1 MSEKLFHALFNHS
14 EFSQAIVYPNGQVVH
29 QTKTFRYLL
38 VSHLEQLDTPLL
50 NPQEFDGLLE
60 QTASTNQPCSGIISP
75 GFLKEP
81 GPVFIRLV
89 PLGTDDQGKSV
100 LGLYLQDSNGTLGR
114 TNPLTDP
121 TTGLLNRHSL
131 KEIADREL
139 ARAERLKNPLAILF
153 VMLRNFKQ
161 INQYHGHHMGDL
173 LLENTGIRCREV
185 VRQSDYVF
193 RWEGT
198 NLVIL
203 LPSLASKLD
212 VAVVAEKIYEA
223 ATLPY
228 RLKDL
233 DIAPGCHIGV
243 ALFPE
248 DGSTYD
254 ELLNAANSAVI
265 AAEQQ
270 SENFLIYDSQIHE
283 QAIQRLLMKTG
294 IQRGFNNDEFTLF
307 FQPMVD
313 SQGVPCGAEALIRW
327 NHPSQGLLGPGVFL
341 PIAEENHL
349 ITLIDKVAL
358 FSACRAIQEWNV
370 GPEFFLTLNISARTL
385 AEGSL
390 PDLMK
395 QALESNHLKTFPSIH
410 LELTES
416 QLLQNLPAVK
426 KIAKELELLGVEIW
440 IDDFGTGQSSLS
452 YLKSLPVSTVK
463 IDKEFV
469 LELLVH
475 PEELDYLKSIIET
488 IRSRKK
494 KVVIEGVSTK
504 EHFALLQGVTADYLQ
519 GFYFEK
525 PMSAEQFSTYLERH
539 QAKNSG

>member
-1 MSEKLFHALFNHS
+1 VSDKLLQTLFHYS
-14 EFSQAIVYPNGQVVH
+14 EYPQAIMDRHGRLIHLTNVFRHMLVATLEH
-29 QTKTFRYLL
+29 QE
-38 VSHLEQLDTPLL
+38 SPILEP
-50 NPQEFDGLLE
+50 ESFDGLFE
-60 QTASTNQPCSGIISP
+60 FVIASNQPTSGIISP
-75 GFLKEP
+75 SFFKDP
-81 GPVFIRLV
+81 TPVFLRLV
-89 PLGTDDQGKSV
+89 PLGADDHGHSAY
-100 LGLYLQDSNGTLGR
+100 GIYLQESSGVVGR
-114 TNPLTDP
+114 ANPMTDP

-131 KEIADREL
+131 KDIADREL
-139 ARAERLKNPLAILF
+139 ARAGRLKTPLALLF
-153 VMLRNFKQ
+153 IMLRNFKQ

-198 NLVIL
+198 NLVVL

-212 VAVVAEKIYEA
+212 VAVVAEKLYDA

-248 DGSTYD
+248 DGNTYD

-270 SENFLIYDSQIHE
+270 GENFLIYDNQIHE

-307 FQPMVD
+307 FQPIVD
-313 SQGVPCGAEALIRW
+313 SKGVPRGAEALIRW
-327 NHPSQGLLGPGVFL
+327 NHPVQGLLGPSVFL

-358 FSACRAIQEWNV
+358 FTACRTIQDWNV
-370 GPEFFLTLNISARTL
+370 GPDFFLTLNMSARTL

-390 PDLMK
+390 PNLIK
-395 QALESNHLKTFPSIH
+395 QTLESNHLKTFPSIH
-410 LELTES
+410 FELTES
-416 QLLQNLPAVK
+416 QFLHNLPSVK
-426 KIAKELELLGVEIW
+426 KVAKELEALGVEIW

-452 YLKSLPVSTVK
+452 YLKSLPVTTVK

-494 KVVIEGVSTK
+494 QVVIEGVSTK
-504 EHFALLQGVTADYLQ
+504 DHYELLNGVTADYLQ

-525 PMSAEQFSTYLERH
+525 PMSAEQFTKYLEDH
-539 QAKNSG
+539 LSQDL